1 MAITPASSK
10 QGSSDPSL
18 SYDGR
23 IGQLKEQIE
32 LLKSKIGK
40 IGKGS
45 GDSKTNERQVG
56 LIELQIQQLMA
67 QIHRMQARQEQI
79 EKTEAATQTA
89 AHAATDAISDGGES
103 QLCILV

>member
-10 QGSSDPSL
+10 QGPSDPSL

-45 GDSKTNERQVG
+45 GDSQTKQRQIG
-56 LIELQIQQLMA
+56 LIELQIQQLLT

-79 EKTEAATQTA
+79 KKTGAATQTA
-89 AHAATDAISDGGES
+89 TQEASDAASGGGES
-103 QLCILV
+103 QLYILV